1 MGNYTDFIDWG
12 TSIIHGEYTHT
23 YNVINNTTFKHT
35 SGGSQTIG
43 SNYWYLSDNILEPKN
58 SLFENAEE
66 YGEDE

>member
-12 TSIIHGEYTHT
+12 TSIISEDTTYTYST
-23 YNVINNTTFKHT
+23 INGTTFKNI
-35 SGGSQTIG
+35 SNGSQTI
-43 SNYWYLSDNILEPKN
+43 SPSYWYLSDNILEPKN